1 MIMTTALMC
10 LAIAINNEAR
20 GEPLQ
25 GKFAVGHVILNRTNE
40 EFMGATDICET
51 VYMKGWIRKKHRWSY
66 QFSYIT
72 SAKYPNK
79 ESINVAQELLMSCT
93 YNPIGSKLYFH
104 ENSLGKHKR
113 SIIIGHHTFY

>member
-1 MIMTTALMC
+1 MIMTTAVMC

-25 GKFAVGHVILNRTNE
+25 GKLAVGHVIVNRTKTK
-40 EFMGATDICET
+40 FDGAKTICET
-51 VYMKGWIRKKHRWSY
+51 IYKPH
-66 QFSYIT
+66 QFSYINK
-72 SAKYPNK
+72 AKYPNK
-79 ESINVAQELLMSCT
+79 ESIKVAQDILKSCT
-93 YNPIGSKLYFH
+93 HNPIGSKLYFH